1 MRLRELPAEE
11 RDAFRT
17 EKGERDRELDD
28 IGDPVPAASRP
39 GGGDEPASPANDS
52 VSQPRAGARAPQASA
67 TLGRC
72 KHTWA
77 PCTSTC

>member
-1 MRLRELPAEE
+1 MATHQLVGYVGSTGRSTGPLLHFSASRNGVYFDAETLLAMRLRELPAEE

-17 EKGERDRELDD
+17 EKG
-28 IGDPVPAASRP
+28 G
-39 GGGDEPASPANDS
+39 
-52 VSQPRAGARAPQASA
+52 APQASA

-72 KHTWA
+72 KHTWT